1 MEDNPFSSHSS
12 GGQNSSRSRF
22 AWKASL
28 VFGWV
33 AFLVLLASF
42 VLWHMI
48 TKEDAQLSTQ
58 PNEQVDAQE
67 ITIPDL
73 DSVNGGLAADAKGR
87 TIEVNGQLKVNS
99 SLVISPTNP
108 PENPVEGQIYYDEAT
123 NAPMYYD
130 GDKFV
135 AVATRDDVALLQS
148 TYRQSSITV
157 VQNINPATVTVDD
170 TPVQDP
176 NNLQFASN
184 GFTSTLETAAL
195 SGNRSVLLPNASG
208 TVCLQ
213 GASDC
218 GFVNGTAANYIQN
231 QSAIAQSGTNYWVSG
246 AGRADGG
253 LIGPSLDT
261 ATASVLSLG
270 GTASQVTINSDAT
283 VNGSLKVTENSSSVN
298 QPLLQLE
305 QSGSGDATIELKN
318 NSGGSFYVGMDQSAG
333 GTLRIGSSTSARTTN
348 SIGST
353 AAGASAFPGVDGQ
366 IIAKKLVTG
375 PSDAG
380 TLASISVNLSAVDA
394 IAPGV
399 KVAIY
404 AHDAANNRPG
414 TLLAATSTSTLG
426 SVGWNAI
433 PLSAPISNNTTYWVA
448 VNIEGSDT
456 GLRFNFCG
464 GCAGEA
470 TSTYPRAFNAAWP
483 AEHGPPTNFLDS
495 YEWSIYMDVAS
506 GGINDMY
513 AGAKLLSMT
522 ASGALTLQNSINTTS
537 AFVVQNADG
546 DELLRADTAG
556 MKLTVRELEVS
567 YDLSV
572 GGDLT
577 VGGHVITAGSTPSI
591 AAQAA
596 ACTSPTVSISGTDTA
611 GSVTITTGTGCAA
624 PGDLVTT
631 TFASAFAVAPRVV
644 LTPANGN
651 SAALNAYIDD
661 ASLTTGSFRIGVV
674 NVPSDAT
681 MYKWNYYAL
690 Q

>member
-58 PNEQVDAQE
+58 ANEQVDAQE

-108 PENPVEGQIYYDEAT
+108 PENPVEGQIYYDETT

-231 QSAIAQSGTNYWVSG
+231 QSSIAQSGTNYWVSG

-261 ATASVLSLG
+261 ATASVLALG

-375 PSDAG
+375 PSDEG

-426 SVGWNAI
+426 SIGWNAI

-483 AEHGPPTNFLDS
+483 TEHGPPTNFLDS
-495 YEWSIYMDVAS
+495 YEWSMYMDVAS

-537 AFVVQNADG
+537 AFVVQNAEG

-577 VGGHVITAGSTPSI
+577 VGGHIRSSGGVPILTAGAASCTTPS
-591 AAQAA
+591 
-596 ACTSPTVSISGTDTA
+596 VSVDGTDTSGMITVVA
-611 GSVTITTGTGCAA
+611 GTACGPTGTLATLA
-624 PGDLVTT
+624 FNTA
-631 TFASAFAVAPRVV
+631 FASAPKVT
-644 LTPANGN
+644 LTPATSE
-651 SAALNAYIDD
+651 SAGLQTYVDYSQLLPSSFDISTNTPLVD
-661 ASLTTGSFRIGVV
+661 STTYR
-674 NVPSDAT
+674 
-681 MYKWNYYAL
+681 WYYHVIE
-690 Q
+690 